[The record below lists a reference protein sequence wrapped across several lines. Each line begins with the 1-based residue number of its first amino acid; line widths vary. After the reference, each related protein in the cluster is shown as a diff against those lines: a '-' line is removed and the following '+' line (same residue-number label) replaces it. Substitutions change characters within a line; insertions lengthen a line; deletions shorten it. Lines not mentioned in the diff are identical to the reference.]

1 MLHYKFTPITML
13 NIPNLV
19 IKIYDNI
26 FISVALKPNSGVD
39 RLVVEVS
46 THITDRQTDRPTLP
60 LPLPLLLTSDQLV
73 AQADTYITNNT
84 TGGLRSSEQLHSV

>member
-1 MLHYKFTPITML
+1 ML

-39 RLVVEVS
+39 RLIVEVS
-46 THITDRQTDRPTLP
+46 THITDRQA
-60 LPLPLLLTSDQLV
+60 LPLLLKSDQ
-73 AQADTYITNNT
+73 AATYTTNT
-84 TGGLRSSEQLHSV
+84 TGELHSSEQLRSV